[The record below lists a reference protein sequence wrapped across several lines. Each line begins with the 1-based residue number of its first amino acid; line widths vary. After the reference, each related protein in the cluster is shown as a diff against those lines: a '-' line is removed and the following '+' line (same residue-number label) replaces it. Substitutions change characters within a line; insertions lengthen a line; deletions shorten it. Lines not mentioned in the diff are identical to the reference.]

1 VTSIGYEQHPQI
13 EDDHHMTDNTHRNG
27 IVAML
32 GGLLWVC
39 VPAISSA
46 GFERLTAVVAIG
58 AILGVSFGLLELW
71 FRYGP
76 AHTPVSRIGSV
87 LAGLGLAVLLVAAVA
102 SGIYAVGN
110 IATTFVLGLL
120 LVTGVLL
127 AAVGSL
133 LLAWFLHDRE
143 SITAAGP
150 ILLACGLPV
159 DVLLNTLGA
168 RLLPVGVSIYG
179 IAWALVGHQL
189 WNGAGSRPSVS
200 PDRTTGEDAGALA
213 GGPNVVRI
221 ISASVGLV
229 FAIVG
234 IAGVVTDASGVP
246 FVGRTLSLS
255 AIHLGIGVAGIGAA
269 IGGQR
274 PVRRFNLG
282 AGVLLVLVAAGWA
295 VPPVRAALGLTLVGQ
310 VLHLPVGVILLATL
324 AVPAGGSD
332 VSDS

>member
-1 VTSIGYEQHPQI
+1 MP
-13 EDDHHMTDNTHRNG
+13 DNAHRNG
-27 IVAML
+27 IGSIL

-39 VPAISSA
+39 VPAISST

-71 FRYGP
+71 FRYEP

-87 LAGLGLAVLLVAAVA
+87 LAGLGLAVLLLAAVA

-110 IATTFVLGLL
+110 IATTFVLGFLI
-120 LVTGVLL
+120 VTGVLL

-150 ILLACGLPV
+150 VLLACGLPV

-168 RLLPVGVSIYG
+168 RLLPIGVSIYG
-179 IAWALVGHQL
+179 IAWVLVGHHL
-189 WNGAGSRPSVS
+189 WKRAGSRPTVG
-200 PDRTTGEDAGALA
+200 PDRSTGNDAGALVR
-213 GGPNVVRI
+213 GPNVVRI
-221 ISASVGLV
+221 IGASVGLV

-234 IAGVVTDASGVP
+234 ITGIFTDTSGVP

-269 IGGQR
+269 IVGQR
-274 PVRRFNLG
+274 PVRRYNLG
-282 AGVLLVLVAAGWA
+282 AGVLLLLVTAGWA
-295 VPPVRAALGLTLVGQ
+295 IAPVRAALGLTLVGQ
-310 VLHLPVGVILLATL
+310 VLHLPLGVILLATL
-324 AVPAGGSD
+324 AAPAGD
-332 VSDS
+332 EEVSNG